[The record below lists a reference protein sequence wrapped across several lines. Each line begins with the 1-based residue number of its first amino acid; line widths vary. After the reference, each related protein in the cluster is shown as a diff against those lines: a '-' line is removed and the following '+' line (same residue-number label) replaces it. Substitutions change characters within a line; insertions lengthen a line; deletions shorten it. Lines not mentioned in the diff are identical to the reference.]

1 MEDLQ
6 FSASDKDDDE
16 LEEVTASS
24 HIEVDANYDPEAEFL
39 SYGTRKDRPDEDIND
54 DLQVSESEAKSAKI
68 PQGNVTPVPARLA
81 TMTRTAMAASGSD
94 EHCRHL

>member
-24 HIEVDANYDPEAEFL
+24 NIEVDANYDPEAEFL
-39 SYGTRKDRPDEDIND
+39 SYGTRKERRDTEDIND
-54 DLQVSESEAKSAKI
+54 DLQVSESEEEGEIREDS
-68 PQGNVTPVPARLA
+68 
-81 TMTRTAMAASGSD
+81 TRKRHSGAGTSRDD
-94 EHCRHL
+94 EEDADGGIWF